1 MSEVTFML
9 IDKIISKIG
18 APMEELKVEPELI
31 RVADIQKVRAYL
43 EGEEKAKT
51 CIKILKEETDGRYLK
66 EIFVNE
72 PFYAFCKR
80 LGKQKGILLIEK

>member
-9 IDKIISKIG
+9 IDKIISQVG
-18 APMEELKVEPELI
+18 SPELRVEPELI
-31 RVADIQKVRAYL
+31 RVADIQKVRAFL